1 MIFYFT
7 GTGNSLQASKNIAIQ
22 QGEKLI
28 SIAKLMKDKDEYE
41 YTLEEGEILGFVFP
55 VHAWGP
61 PHMVV
66 DLIKKLKINNY
77 KDNYVFSVI
86 TCGANIGNA
95 MKIIEKELYK
105 VNIPLNSGFS
115 LVMPD
120 NYMLIGLG
128 VDPPEKSAIM
138 LQEAEKKLIHIND
151 IIRER
156 KKGIFEIEKGALP
169 SLLTNIFNPMFM
181 KYAIN
186 TKKFHAKDNCTSC
199 GICEKVCNTKC
210 IKVEGKPIW
219 GDNCSL
225 CLACINLC
233 PVSAIQYGKST
244 EKRRRYKNPN
254 ISIEELG
261 IN

>member
-7 GTGNSLQASKNIAIQ
+7 GTGNSLQASKNIATQ

-28 SIAKLMKDKDEYE
+28 SIAKLMKDKDVYE
-41 YTLEEGEILGFVFP
+41 YTLEEGEILGFIFP
-55 VHAWGP
+55 VYAWGP
-61 PHMVV
+61 PRMVV
-66 DLIKKLKINNY
+66 DFIKNLKIKNY
-77 KDNYVFSVI
+77 RGNYVFSVI
-86 TCGANIGNA
+86 TCGASIGNA

-105 VNIPLNSGFS
+105 INLLLNSGFS

-120 NYMLIGLG
+120 NYMLIGID
-128 VDPPEKSAIM
+128 VDPPEKVEIM

-156 KKGIFEIEKGALP
+156 KKRVFEIEKGALP
-169 SLLTNIFNPMFM
+169 SLLTNVFNPMFM

-186 TKKFHAKDNCTSC
+186 TKKFYAKDNCTSC
-199 GICEKVCNTKC
+199 GICEKVCNTNC

-233 PVSAIQYGKST
+233 PVRAIQYGKST
-244 EKRRRYKNPN
+244 EKRGRYKNPN
-254 ISIEELG
+254 IDIEELG
-261 IN
+261 VN